1 MGPKIGGV
9 LGPSRPLPRVGA
21 RVRIARFGGAYEPG
35 TIVAVKEDGRRLQV
49 RADGGEVLDFVLNRA
64 SARFLAAGA
73 AGGERLE
80 LSAVPPGPAP
90 E

>member
-1 MGPKIGGV
+1 M
-9 LGPSRPLPRVGA
+9 GA

-35 TIVAVKEDGRRLQV
+35 TIVAVEEEGRCLQV
-49 RADGGEVLDFVLNRA
+49 RADGGELLDFVLNRA

-80 LSAVPPGPAP
+80 LSEVPVPPPP

>member
-1 MGPKIGGV
+1 M
-9 LGPSRPLPRVGA
+9 LGPTRPLPHVGA
-21 RVRIARFGGAYEPG
+21 RVRIARFGGIFEPA
-35 TIVAVKEDGRRLQV
+35 TIVAVEEDGRRLRV
-49 RADGGEVLDFVLNRA
+49 RAEGGELLDFVLNRA

-80 LSAVPPGPAP
+80 LSAVPPRPPA